1 MTVAEIIILIVGA
14 IVFTA
19 SFFIPDKGDNAG
31 SGTVSGGMEERAVK
45 ELVEKEIDKYRISL
59 EEATQESIDDKKDML
74 ERYMD
79 RLANEKMMA
88 VNEYSDTVLAQIK
101 KDHEEAV
108 FLYDMI
114 DSKHTQVKNTTA
126 EINQTIKS
134 VKQLQS
140 ETENAAAK
148 SASKTTEEVKEVKT
162 KKKTDDVATFETSES
177 TFEPLN
183 VTKVEVEQKKAPKST
198 TKKSAAKKAKD
209 TANTSTEKS
218 DSAVVVDNASNGEVE
233 LMFDSDNN
241 GANNNDRILALHKEG
256 KSNMAIAK
264 ELGLGIGEVKLVIDL
279 FEGI

>member
-162 KKKTDDVATFETSES
+162 KKKIDDVATFETSES